1 MPFCPECGTECS
13 QNAKFCSVCGV
24 QLAVNVS
31 APVRREQTQLKQR
44 KTMPRSLIP
53 VSVADL
59 LPAMVR
65 GQLAKLPAEQQAE
78 FVEEFRRKRKS
89 TGLAYLL
96 WFIIGLHYVYLGKLG
111 WQIFYWLTFG
121 GFLIWM
127 FIDIFRMPSMVRNYN
142 RDVAVDVFRT
152 LKIITSD

>member
-1 MPFCPECGTECS
+1 
-13 QNAKFCSVCGV
+13 
-24 QLAVNVS
+24 
-31 APVRREQTQLKQR
+31 
-44 KTMPRSLIP
+44 MPRSLIP